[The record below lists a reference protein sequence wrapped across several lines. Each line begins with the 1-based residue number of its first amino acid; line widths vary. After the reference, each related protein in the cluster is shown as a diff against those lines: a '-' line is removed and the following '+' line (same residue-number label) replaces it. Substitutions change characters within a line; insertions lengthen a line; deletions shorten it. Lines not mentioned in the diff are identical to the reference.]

1 LLTNKVNYNIEK
13 EKPIFILLKIY
24 KKMGITKL
32 DWDSKFFRFPV
43 GHLYIE
49 KDLSDTSV
57 INSNDFTFFQVR
69 SELFIYL
76 KRYLF
81 IIYRM

>member
-1 LLTNKVNYNIEK
+1 MLTNKVNYNIEK

-24 KKMGITKL
+24 EINKKMGITKL

-49 KDLSDTSV
+49 KDSSNTSV
-57 INSNDFTFFQVR
+57 INSNDFTFFP
-69 SELFIYL
+69 S
-76 KRYLF
+76 KK
-81 IIYRM
+81 

>member
-1 LLTNKVNYNIEK
+1 M
-13 EKPIFILLKIY
+13 KIN

-49 KDLSDTSV
+49 KDSSNTSV
-57 INSNDFTFFQVR
+57 INSNDFTFFP
-69 SELFIYL
+69 S
-76 KRYLF
+76 KK
-81 IIYRM
+81 